1 MSVPAKS
8 TKLTEQEMSL
18 FCAELART
26 DSVTIACRNSGIPY
40 PRYNYQ
46 KKVSEEFR
54 EAIEFAKRL
63 FKEGVVET
71 LRKRA
76 IEGEEVAK
84 WYDARSREIITAR
97 EFDNKLLLEL
107 VRVVD
112 PRFTQKAQDGTSE
125 KLDMFEKMSA
135 EQRERL
141 LKQAEASEPI
151 LLEEEGENVV

>member
-1 MSVPAKS
+1 MAIVPKS
-8 TKLTEQEMSL
+8 SKLTDEEMSL

-26 DSVTIACRNSGIPY
+26 DSVTIACRNSGIKY
-40 PRYNYQ
+40 ARYTYQ
-46 KKVSEEFR
+46 AKVNKEFR
-54 EAIEFAKRL
+54 EAIDYAKRL

-71 LRKRA
+71 LRRRA

-84 WYDARSREIITAR
+84 WYDARRER
-97 EFDNKLLLEL
+97 VVEVKEFDNKLLLEL

-125 KLDMFEKMSA
+125 KLELFQSMSA

-141 LKQAEASEPI
+141 LKQAENSDPVLI
-151 LLEEEGENVV
+151 EEGGEGE